1 MDMGPYVIEEQL
13 SPVSYRLFTPGKK
26 GQVLHRNH
34 LKRFLWEYPV
44 NLVVM
49 AEGEDYE
56 EQLQLVNPLEE
67 VPAQDGELTDL

>member
-1 MDMGPYVIEEQL
+1 M
-13 SPVSYRLFTPGKK
+13 
-26 GQVLHRNH
+26 
-34 LKRFLWEYPV
+34 
-44 NLVVM
+44 NLAVM